1 MLYMLGG
8 LQIDTRRFPISGA
21 SRSSSAE
28 LAEKAV
34 VGAAPTYEFMGP
46 GAADMTLTGQILPYH
61 LGGLNELEVAH
72 RMCADGERFNVMRG
86 DGVSLGHHCL
96 TSVREAHKEPSDEGV
111 GFVVAHTLSL
121 KRVQFS
127 SAGAQ
132 GTIASVL
139 ALFDALR

>member
-8 LQIDTRRFPISGA
+8 LQIDTKRFSISGA
-21 SRSSSAE
+21 SRSSTAE
-28 LAEKAV
+28 LVEKQIVA
-34 VGAAPTYEFMGP
+34 AAPAYEFMGP
-46 GAADMTLTGQILPYH
+46 GASDFALTGQILPYH

-72 RMCADGERFNVMRG
+72 RMCSDGERFNVMRG

-96 TSVREAHKEPSDEGV
+96 TSVKEAHKEPSDQGV

-121 KRVQFS
+121 KKVQFS
-127 SAGAQ
+127 TEGAQ
-132 GTIASVL
+132 STVTSVL